1 MSGPLKYGLPIRPPT
16 ASTALW
22 AHILKQDTQPSTS
35 LSDTPIVV
43 PPTVPLDKN
52 ATSMRVL
59 LHDTQ
64 ANFEKFAIHVGKL
77 IDGVNETKHE
87 IKTTNDLFERDRQTL
102 VGDII
107 DLGMFIPLRVDD
119 LSREKRIYVNE
130 INVKSFLF
138 SSVNR
143 SQKEIQKSVG
153 SPCQTAST
161 ETYFKD
167 VNHRLDTLDQRL
179 DAIQA
184 VITFTF
190 NLTLP
195 SFLKFSRSS
204 TRHILR
210 LSRPRSKPFKSY
222 WINKEQSYLPSYLC
236 CRFFRQSRYI
246 LRLQEMP

>member
-1 MSGPLKYGLPIRPPT
+1 MSGPLKYGLPLRPPT

-22 AHILKQDTQPSTS
+22 AHILKQDTQPSAS
-35 LSDTPIVV
+35 LSDTSIVV

-77 IDGVNETKHE
+77 IDGVIETKHE
-87 IKTTNDLFERDRQTL
+87 IKTINDLFERDRQRL

-107 DLGMFIPLRVDD
+107 DLGMFISLSVDD
-119 LSREKRIYVNE
+119 LSRAYIVLEM
-130 INVKSFLF
+130 NVKTFSFSL
-138 SSVNR
+138 VNR

-184 VITFTF
+184 VITFTL
-190 NLTLP
+190 NLTLTF
-195 SFLKFSRSS
+195 FLKFSHSS
-204 TRHILR
+204 TRHTLR
-210 LSRPRSKPFKSY
+210 LFRPRSKPFKSY
-222 WINKEQSYLPSYLC
+222 WTNKEQSCLPSYLC
-236 CRFFRQSRYI
+236 YHFFRRSRYI
-246 LRLQEMP
+246 LKLQEMP

>member
-1 MSGPLKYGLPIRPPT
+1 MSTAPLKYGLPLAT

-22 AHILKQDTQPSTS
+22 AHILRQDTQPSSS
-35 LSDTPIVV
+35 LPDTPIIV

-52 ATSMRVL
+52 AASMRVL

-64 ANFEKFAIHVGKL
+64 ANFEKFAVHVGKL

-107 DLGMFIPLRVDD
+107 DLGMFIPLPIDD
-119 LSREKRIYVNE
+119 LSREKRIYVVE
-130 INVKSFLF
+130 INVKPFPFF
-138 SSVNR
+138 SPVNR

-184 VITFTF
+184 VITFYF
-190 NLTLP
+190 
-195 SFLKFSRSS
+195 
-204 TRHILR
+204 
-210 LSRPRSKPFKSY
+210 
-222 WINKEQSYLPSYLC
+222 QSNVS
-236 CRFFRQSRYI
+236 
-246 LRLQEMP
+246 

>member
-1 MSGPLKYGLPIRPPT
+1 MSTGPLKYGLPLRPPT

-22 AHILKQDTQPSTS
+22 AHILRQDTHPSTS
-35 LSDTPIVV
+35 LPDTPIVV
-43 PPTVPLDKN
+43 PPTAPLDKN

-64 ANFEKFAIHVGKL
+64 ANFEKFAIHIGKL

-107 DLGMFIPLRVDD
+107 DLGMFIPLPVDY
-119 LSREKRIYVNE
+119 LSRREKRIYVLE
-130 INVKSFLF
+130 INVKPFLF

-153 SPCQTAST
+153 SPCQTASA

-184 VITFTF
+184 VITFIL
-190 NLTLP
+190 NLKVTVFP
-195 SFLKFSRSS
+195 KV
-204 TRHILR
+204 
-210 LSRPRSKPFKSY
+210 
-222 WINKEQSYLPSYLC
+222 
-236 CRFFRQSRYI
+236 
-246 LRLQEMP
+246 

>member
-1 MSGPLKYGLPIRPPT
+1 MPAGPLKYGLPLRPPT

-22 AHILKQDTQPSTS
+22 AHILRQDTQSSSTS
-35 LSDTPIVV
+35 SSANIPVIV
-43 PPTVPLDKN
+43 PPIVPLDKN

-87 IKTTNDLFERDRQTL
+87 IKTTNDLFERDRETL
-102 VGDII
+102 MGDII
-107 DLGMFIPLRVDD
+107 DLGMFF
-119 LSREKRIYVNE
+119 Y
-130 INVKSFLF
+130 F
-138 SSVNR
+138 SCRKLGSESAYMSCEHFFSAVNR

-153 SPCQTAST
+153 SPCQTALT

-184 VITFTF
+184 VITLFTIL
-190 NLTLP
+190 LT
-195 SFLKFSRSS
+195 
-204 TRHILR
+204 I
-210 LSRPRSKPFKSY
+210 
-222 WINKEQSYLPSYLC
+222 
-236 CRFFRQSRYI
+236 
-246 LRLQEMP
+246 

>member
-1 MSGPLKYGLPIRPPT
+1 MSTGPLKYGLPLRPPT

-35 LSDTPIVV
+35 PQDTPIVV

-64 ANFEKFAIHVGKL
+64 ANFEKFALHVGKL

-87 IKTTNDLFERDRQTL
+87 IKTTNDLFERDRQSL

-107 DLGMFIPLRVDD
+107 DLGMFI
-119 LSREKRIYVNE
+119 
-130 INVKSFLF
+130 FLLPVAHICHRDNCKNFF

-153 SPCQTAST
+153 SPSQASST

-167 VNHRLDTLDQRL
+167 VNHRLDSLDQRL

-184 VITFTF
+184 VITFYSQF
-190 NLTLP
+190 
-195 SFLKFSRSS
+195 
-204 TRHILR
+204 
-210 LSRPRSKPFKSY
+210 
-222 WINKEQSYLPSYLC
+222 
-236 CRFFRQSRYI
+236 
-246 LRLQEMP
+246 